1 MTITT
6 HPFDHVVVPLDGSP
20 FSERALPIAL
30 AFAERLGA
38 ATDLIGIG
46 GDHGVDERLRAQ
58 LDQLAHQV
66 DGAFPATHIATASDA
81 LEPIRALSSQYPS
94 PLVCVA
100 SHGCNRAGG
109 VFVDALTGDLVGST
123 SLPILVVGPHARVPA
138 ADAPIVVC
146 VDGSSYSETAIPV
159 AAAWAERLG
168 VELILVTVVDP
179 RPAKPGTED
188 YLVSVAE
195 RSAASGIRLRPHVI
209 RFVAYPAEGLAL
221 YLAEHPAQLVV
232 LTTRARR
239 GLTRILF
246 GSVASRI
253 VHEVSAPVLLLG
265 PQAVDADP
273 EVIIPWPDSPFAT
286 VIVPVDVAD
295 PSAPELR
302 MARSLARKSQAKL
315 VLAHIADEADVSD
328 RQRAMTELADRLR
341 PLRAEARVIQAADPA
356 QAITDL
362 TAKEPDSIVC
372 MATKGPGVL
381 SSTLLQT
388 IAGPVVRWSN
398 VPVMLIGP
406 QCKQDPGEVAELAA
420 FIDGSDVSDAV
431 LALTGLLGQQWN
443 LPVNVLEV
451 VPPQAR
457 PGGNSD
463 VVQDG
468 FVLRA
473 AARIR
478 EQYGV
483 AATGATVDGTHV
495 ADSIADWA
503 AEHPGS
509 IIVLGSHG
517 SGVSEERM
525 GSVVM
530 EVAHKSTVPVLVFPA
545 HAASRQWQRFVSPD
559 ASHVES
565 GRQ

>member
-20 FSERALPIAL
+20 FSERALPVAL
-30 AFAERLGA
+30 AFAARLGA
-38 ATDLIGIG
+38 ATDLIGIA
-46 GDHGVDERLRAQ
+46 GDHGVDERLRTQ

-66 DGAFPATHIATASDA
+66 GGTLPATHIASASDA
-81 LEPIRALSSQYPS
+81 LEPIRALSKQYPS

-100 SHGCNRAGG
+100 SHGCNRTGG

-123 SLPILVVGPHARVPA
+123 SLPVLVVGPHTRVPV
-138 ADAPIVVC
+138 ADAPVVVC
-146 VDGSSYSETAIPV
+146 VDGSSDSEAAIPV

-168 VELILVTVVDP
+168 VELVLVTVVDP
-179 RPAKPGTED
+179 RPAKPGTEK

-195 RSAASGIRLRPHVI
+195 RSAASGIRLRAHVI
-209 RFVAYPAEGLAL
+209 RYVAHPAEGLAL

-232 LTTRARR
+232 VTTRARR

-265 PQAVDADP
+265 PLAVGADP
-273 EVIIPWPDSPFAT
+273 EVTIPWPHSPFET
-286 VIVPVDVAD
+286 VIVPVDVTD
-295 PSAPELR
+295 PSAPELT
-302 MARSLARKSQAKL
+302 MARSFAKKSHANL
-315 VLAHIADEADVSD
+315 VLVHVTDEADVSH

-341 PLRAEARVIQAADPA
+341 PQRVEARVVRGADPA
-356 QAITDL
+356 QAISDL
-362 TAKEPDSIVC
+362 TGQEPDSIVC
-372 MATKGPGVL
+372 MATRGPGVL
-381 SSTLLQT
+381 SSTLLPT
-388 IAGPVVRWSN
+388 VAGPVVRWSH

-406 QCKQDPGEVAELAA
+406 HCQEEPGNVAELAA

-431 LALTGLLGQQWN
+431 LALTGLLGEQWD
-443 LPVNVLEV
+443 LPVSVLEV

-463 VVQDG
+463 VVQDS
-468 FVLRA
+468 FVLRS
-473 AARIR
+473 AARLR
-478 EQYGV
+478 ERYGV
-483 AATGATVDGTHV
+483 EAAGATVDGTHA
-495 ADSIADWA
+495 ADSIAAWA
-503 AEHPGS
+503 AEHPKS

-530 EVAHKSTVPVLVFPA
+530 EVAHKSAVPVLVFPA
-545 HAASRQWQRFVSPD
+545 HAAARQWQRFVAPV
-559 ASHVES
+559 APHVES
-565 GRQ
+565 GHQ

>member
-1 MTITT
+1 M
-6 HPFDHVVVPLDGSP
+6 VPLDGSP
-20 FSERALPIAL
+20 FSERAVPVAL

-38 ATDLIGIG
+38 AIDLIGIA
-46 GDHGVDERLRAQ
+46 GDHGVVERLRTQ
-58 LDQLAHQV
+58 LDQLARQV
-66 DGAFPATHIATASDA
+66 GGALPATHIASASDA
-81 LEPIRALSSQYPS
+81 LEPILALSSQYPS

-100 SHGCNRAGG
+100 SHGCNRTGG

-123 SLPILVVGPHARVPA
+123 ALSVLVVGPHARVPVA
-138 ADAPIVVC
+138 NTPVVVC
-146 VDGSSYSETAIPV
+146 VDGSSDSEAAIPI

-195 RSAASGIRLRPHVI
+195 RSAASGIRVRPHLI
-209 RFVAYPAEGLAL
+209 RYIAHPAEGLAL
-221 YLAEHPAQLVV
+221 YLAEYPAQLVV
-232 LTTRARR
+232 ATTRARR

-265 PQAVDADP
+265 PLAVGAEP
-273 EVIIPWPDSPFAT
+273 EVTIPWPHSPFET
-286 VIVPVDVAD
+286 VIVPVDVTD

-302 MARSLARKSQAKL
+302 IARSFAKKSQANL
-315 VLAHIADEADVSD
+315 VLVHVTETNVSD

-341 PLRAEARVIQAADPA
+341 PLRAEARVIRAADPA
-356 QAITDL
+356 QAISDL
-362 TAKEPDSIVC
+362 TGQEPDSIVC

-381 SSTLLQT
+381 SSTLLPT
-388 IAGPVVRWSN
+388 VAGPVVRWSH

-406 QCKQDPGEVAELAA
+406 HCQQEPGDVAELAA

-431 LALTGLLGQQWN
+431 LALTGLLGEQWD
-443 LPVNVLEV
+443 LPVSVLEV
-451 VPPQAR
+451 VAPQAR

-463 VVQDG
+463 VIQDS
-468 FVLRA
+468 FVLRS
-473 AARIR
+473 AARLR
-478 EQYGV
+478 ERYGV
-483 AATGATVDGTHV
+483 DAAGATVDGAHV
-495 ADSIADWA
+495 ADAIADWA
-503 AEHPGS
+503 AEHSES

-545 HAASRQWQRFVSPD
+545 HAAARQWQRFVAP
-559 ASHVES
+559 AAPHLES